1 VHVALHQEL
10 CSQLQRAAAS
20 TPRLVA
26 EGYGRYYP
34 ADFARY
40 LRSANGELK
49 EIQDALRDGIDR
61 GYFTQ
66 DQIVPLLRLSKRAS
80 KAIAGLIKY
89 LGHAKPPRPSPD
101 KQPRTPLNPPN
112 APNPPN
118 PANPRNPRNPKN
130 PQNPQNPQNKTS

>member
-1 VHVALHQEL
+1 MA
-10 CSQLQRAAAS
+10 
-20 TPRLVA
+20 PRLIA

-61 GYFTQ
+61 GYFTH

-80 KAIAGLIKY
+80 KAITGLIQY
-89 LGHAKPPRPSPD
+89 LGHAKPP
-101 KQPRTPLNPPN
+101 T
-112 APNPPN
+112 
-118 PANPRNPRNPKN
+118 ANPDRGRRTGENGPNRQN